1 MFGEAYPNQVE
12 RAGNACNFYQAIS
25 DGCSLKWLE
34 KISVSSKF
42 KTVRDAKEK
51 KKYLFRLSPQISS
64 PSITLGHK
72 WHELND

>member
-34 KISVSSKF
+34 QDECEF
-42 KTVRDAKEK
+42 
-51 KKYLFRLSPQISS
+51 
-64 PSITLGHK
+64 
-72 WHELND
+72 